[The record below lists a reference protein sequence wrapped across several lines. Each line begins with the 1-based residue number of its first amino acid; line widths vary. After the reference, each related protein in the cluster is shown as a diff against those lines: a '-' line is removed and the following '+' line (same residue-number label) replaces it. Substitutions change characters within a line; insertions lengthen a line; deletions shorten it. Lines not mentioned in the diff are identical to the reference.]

1 MEIVLQYARAHVNDD
16 PLLHDQ
22 QQDTASSKD
31 HYNMKRT
38 LDIDQADADIIDVPK
53 KTLFDIILAANY
65 LDYTQLLDLGM
76 DSVGWWLVV
85 GKLAAVQ
92 FC

>member
-1 MEIVLQYARAHVNDD
+1 MEIVLQYARAHVDD
-16 PLLHDQ
+16 HDHHQQ
-22 QQDTASSKD
+22 QQDPTPSSSKD
-31 HYNMKRT
+31 QYNMKRT

-76 DSVGWWLVV
+76 YSMVDGLLSV
-85 GKLAAVQ
+85 ADE
-92 FC
+92 